1 MASVAESFE
10 NSSEFGQGATRS
22 PRDFWKSI
30 CLPSLAVVFAVVMIL
45 SVAIGPT
52 SVSFGALGRWL
63 VSFVGGEALSLRD
76 QVVLF
81 DIRMPRTVLG
91 ALIGASL
98 GVAGAMMQGLF
109 RNPLADPGLIGVAS
123 GSSLAAVSVIVL
135 ASHLPVALAV
145 HAGTYL
151 LPLAAFFGGLVTTLV
166 LYKVSTRGGETSIA
180 TMLLAGIAL
189 GALTGAVTG
198 LLIFKSDDAQLR
210 DFTFWSMGSLGAAT
224 WQRVLS
230 ILPFVLALLFSIP
243 FLSKGLN
250 ALLLGEAEAFHMGFN
265 TQKLKRI
272 LIIVVAAATGAA
284 VSAAGAIGFVGI
296 VVPHLLRL
304 LIGPD
309 HRLLLPCCALLGAAL
324 LVAADMVSRSIVAP
338 AELPIGIIMAVIGA
352 PVFLSILLG
361 RRSLISL

>member
-1 MASVAESFE
+1 MAAISEYQERRSETSGCAARSRQFWRTYCLPVLFVLCGCVLLASMAS
-10 NSSEFGQGATRS
+10 
-22 PRDFWKSI
+22 
-30 CLPSLAVVFAVVMIL
+30 
-45 SVAIGPT
+45 GPT
-52 SVSFGALGRWL
+52 SVSFTSLGRWFASL
-63 VSFVGGEALSLRD
+63 FGGEALSLRD
-76 QVVLF
+76 HVVLF
-81 DIRMPRTVLG
+81 DIRMPRTLLG
-91 ALIGASL
+91 ALIGAAL
-98 GVAGAMMQGLF
+98 GVSGAMMQGLF
-109 RNPLADPGLIGVAS
+109 RNPLADPGLIGVSA
-123 GSSLAAVSVIVL
+123 GSSLAAVAAIVL
-135 ASHLPVALAV
+135 AGYLPAAIASLV
-145 HAGTYL
+145 GTYL
-151 LPLAAFFGGLVTTLV
+151 LPLSAFAGGLVTTLI

-198 LLIFKSDDAQLR
+198 LLIFKSDDSQLR

-224 WQRVLS
+224 WQRVWS
-230 ILPFVLALLFSIP
+230 ILPFILALLVAMP
-243 FLSKGLN
+243 FLSRGLN
-250 ALLLGEAEAFHMGFN
+250 ALLLGEAEAFHMGYD

-272 LIIVVAAATGAA
+272 LIVVVAAATGAA

-309 HRLLLPCCALLGAAL
+309 HRLLLPGCALLGASL